1 MIISSIIC
9 LLCLLNLSNHHVDGF
24 RPNHA
29 LRFQSTSSYCTSPSS
44 STSSTQ
50 TVKIPDKVITVGD
63 PQLKPQKTQSIETI
77 MQELAQIN
85 KEGKKLYCIL
95 GTRHCS
101 YLHQQIIELL
111 SYALVLS
118 GNHVFTSGSGGTNA
132 AAIRGALRA
141 ERDDLLTV
149 VLPQSLSKQPTESQ
163 ELLSKVVQIIPM
175 ARNDDMTLDVASRLC
190 NSDLL
195 SRTNCLVAFAFHDS
209 NTVIQAT
216 DEAKELNKV
225 VTVLYL
231 D

>member
-29 LRFQSTSSYCTSPSS
+29 LRFKSTSTYCTSPSS